1 MVPIAG
7 VIARKIECH
16 PEYGLDLVGS
26 LGSSAQD
33 SGAIDGL
40 SDPGDTALGL
50 GSASALEGIDRVV
63 VVTAGMDEDSV
74 LELLRRSSD
83 AEVKVS
89 LIPSLV
95 EAIGTAVEVDDLE
108 GVTVLGLNPPTLARS
123 SRLMKRGM
131 DIAIAFTV
139 LLFALPVMLVAA
151 VAIKLTSPGPVLF
164 TQERVGRGGRRFRI
178 FKFRTMCEDAEE
190 RAADLRERSAHSA
203 WLLLEDDPRITRIGG
218 ILRRT
223 SIDELPQLWNVL
235 EGDMSL
241 VGPRP
246 MPPEV
251 DELIDGWGR
260 RRLDLTPGV
269 TGLWQVLGRTSIP
282 FEEMVNLDYL
292 YVTNWSLWQD
302 VRLLI
307 RTLPAVTAR
316 RGAN

>member
-1 MVPIAG
+1 
-7 VIARKIECH
+7 
-16 PEYGLDLVGS
+16 
-26 LGSSAQD
+26 
-33 SGAIDGL
+33 
-40 SDPGDTALGL
+40 
-50 GSASALEGIDRVV
+50 

-151 VAIKLTSPGPVLF
+151 VAIKLTSPGPILF
-164 TQERVGRGGRRFRI
+164 TQERVGCRGRRFRI

-246 MPPEV
+246 IRPVFFE
-251 DELIDGWGR
+251 ELAHDLPAYWQ
-260 RRLDLTPGV
+260 RLVVRPGL
-269 TGLWQVLGRTSIP
+269 TGLAQV
-282 FEEMVNLDYL
+282 
-292 YVTNWSLWQD
+292 
-302 VRLLI
+302 
-307 RTLPAVTAR
+307 R
-316 RGAN
+316 RGYETSMAEKLAHDLEWIADRSVALYLRTVIATAWRVLRQSLRGAARPGA